1 MSNLN
6 SHPGKTIECFQRVRV
21 SVRPTA
27 LFSTRKETSRTR
39 RLQTEHRSF
48 RRQVANADISPF
60 SRNSNRVLHS
70 EADILGGAD
79 TIHPQGGVFFIEES
93 RRALSPIRSASPD
106 GVPTSTAPRI
116 RPSSAAAAST
126 NEKKER
132 KSRWKRLLPSALMR
146 RAGKSRKTKGDV
158 VDERVGKTQTIVIR
172 VPTGR
177 RIDSLES
184 LGIVAGRSVR
194 GEEKGR
200 FQVKRLVSDGLAEKR
215 NEIRVGEKR
224 NILIK

>member
-1 MSNLN
+1 M
-6 SHPGKTIECFQRVRV
+6 Q
-21 SVRPTA
+21 A
-27 LFSTRKETSRTR
+27 
-39 RLQTEHRSF
+39 F
-48 RRQVANADISPF
+48 R
-60 SRNSNRVLHS
+60 RNSNRVLRS

-126 NEKKER
+126 SEKKER

-184 LGIVAGRSVR
+184 LGIVAGRSFR

-200 FQVKRLVSDGLAEKR
+200 FQVKRLVSDGLAEKT
-215 NEIRVGEKR
+215 NEIRIGEKR
-224 NILIK
+224 KTLIN